1 MHISSERKSFQRGQD
16 QSIVDVSMWPIS
28 TLRFARSGIQKHVVF
43 VVAVECVCFALLP
56 KTRAHNAAPVIQIGS
71 GLVSGLQFELEGKI
85 VDAYLGIPYAQ
96 PPVGELRFK
105 KPSPVSPWDG
115 IYNATAKPTPCHQV
129 PVPLLGLTKLN
140 YANASEDCLYVNVW
154 KPSQP
159 GCSLQQN
166 CTKELLPVFV
176 YFHGGAFQWGD
187 SSLLVYDPANFVA
200 LTDVVFVTFNYRL
213 GIFGFLSLEAPDMP
227 SNVGI
232 WDQHMVLEWVRDN
245 IASFGGDPRQVT
257 IGGQSAGA
265 TSAAL
270 HAASPRSKGLFK
282 RIITQSGSPL
292 SMVLSIF
299 FRGEGKFIN
308 TAVLL
313 GCYDVKMTFSEQR
326 KQVISCLRKLDA
338 SFIMRKIENLEFL
351 QQLFAPFDK
360 DDFLPFSVL
369 SPEPWKQ
376 LHVEDVLLGTT
387 TDEGTMFFSFLAD
400 SFPQAAEVLAT
411 QYRTVVTV
419 VISQAMNIPMSAAKE
434 LVLAYFGGHE
444 VEHSYTEVRDIICE
458 IFADAVFNC
467 PSQLFADS
475 AAEQGI
481 RTHRYL
487 FAYKSTHSFF
497 PKWMGVAHTEDLF
510 YTMGSLPFLRD
521 KSRYTDVLGS
531 LGKRYLATQDYTSE
545 EEQFMKDVVSA
556 WGAFVRSGKPTI
568 PRDGV
573 IWPSYGADK
582 RQMLVLRP
590 DNFTVV
596 NDMKT
601 DRCALWK
608 PILYRKDAQEVPVT
622 SSTTTGK
629 TKKHGSPQL
638 GKTKPTHRKPENSG
652 SKSYQSS
659 IAVSFMVLSTLAA
672 LPLL

>member
-1 MHISSERKSFQRGQD
+1 MWHISTAQFVRS
-16 QSIVDVSMWPIS
+16 SIHKLIV
-28 TLRFARSGIQKHVVF
+28 L
-43 VVAVECVCFALLP
+43 VVAVECVCFALLS
-56 KTRAHNAAPVIQIGS
+56 KTTAHNAAPVVRIGS
-71 GLVSGLQFELEGKI
+71 GLVSGLQFELGGKI
-85 VDAYLGIPYAQ
+85 LDAYIGIPYAQ

-105 KPSPVSPWDG
+105 KPRPVSPWDG
-115 IYNATAKPTPCHQV
+115 IYNATTKPTPCHQV

-140 YANASEDCLYVNVW
+140 YTKASEDCLYVNVW

-159 GCSLQQN
+159 GCREQRN
-166 CTKELLPVFV
+166 CTNELLPVLV

-187 SSLLVYDPANFVA
+187 SALLVYDPANFVA
-200 LTDVVFVTFNYRL
+200 LTEIVFVTFNYRL
-213 GIFGFLSLEAPDMP
+213 GIFGFLSLETSDMP
-227 SNVGI
+227 SNVGL
-232 WDQHMVLEWVRDN
+232 WDQHMVLEWVREN

-265 TSAAL
+265 TSVAL

-292 SMVLSIF
+292 SMVLNIF

-338 SFIMRKIENLEFL
+338 SFIMRKVEKLNFL
-351 QQLFAPFDK
+351 QQIFSPFDK
-360 DDFLPFSVL
+360 DEFLPFSVL

-387 TDEGTMFFSFLAD
+387 TDEGTMFFSFLSD
-400 SFPQAAEVLAT
+400 SFPQASEVLAT

-419 VISQAMNIPMSAAKE
+419 VISQAMNIPVSTAKE

-444 VEHSYTEVRDIICE
+444 VEHSYNEVRDIICE

-467 PSQLFADS
+467 PTQLFADS

-531 LGKRYLATQDYTSE
+531 LGKKYLATQDYTSE

-556 WGAFVRSGKPTI
+556 WGAFVRTGKPTI
-568 PRDGV
+568 PRAGV
-573 IWPSYGADK
+573 IWPLYGVDK

-590 DNFTVV
+590 ENFTIV

-601 DRCALWK
+601 DRCAIWR
-608 PILYRKDAQEVPVT
+608 PIFYRKDAQEVPVT
-622 SSTTTGK
+622 SSTTAK
-629 TKKHGSPQL
+629 TKKHGSPPL
-638 GKTKPTHRKPENSG
+638 WKTKYTDRKPENGG
-652 SKSYQSS
+652 STYDQNLCG
-659 IAVSFMVLSTLAA
+659 VFLVVLSTLAA
-672 LPLL
+672 LPLSQSYTSTF